1 MSKKH
6 VLIGNGIN
14 INFGGRDYTNGQII
28 ERLSMKL
35 KHNDGYYAK
44 CYWVL
49 EFTTEDIILTRLRF
63 YGRNQKQINWGRI
76 SKTADGRVSSFCCF
90 LPIALILT
98 IVIFISLAFCILFIA

>member
-44 CYWVL
+44 CY
-49 EFTTEDIILTRLRF
+49 
-63 YGRNQKQINWGRI
+63 
-76 SKTADGRVSSFCCF
+76 
-90 LPIALILT
+90 
-98 IVIFISLAFCILFIA
+98 